1 MRWKY
6 HDGFT
11 LDECIEAMRQA
22 RTLDDRADRL
32 HGDTEYLGRLLQ
44 LPTAEPI
51 QLLANASEFDLW
63 SGDRLDEVL

>member
-1 MRWKY
+1 MRWQY
-6 HDGFT
+6 LDGFT

-22 RTLDDRADRL
+22 CTLDDRADRL

-44 LPTAEPI
+44 FPTAEPI

-63 SGDRLDEVL
+63 CGDRLDEVL